1 MTGYSILSSDGV
13 DLMGNVTE
21 YNGSEKYIFVSY
33 SHKDKN
39 LVHPIISA
47 LASQGYR
54 VWFDSGIH
62 PGTEWP
68 EVIASHLEKCSAF
81 IACVSENSMQSHNCR
96 SELNFAI
103 LKGKPFIGVILER
116 VQLTPGMEMQ
126 MSTFQSLYYYNF
138 ATFGEFFDR
147 LTESPFLEQCRGA
160 VPVCAPVKSRQSA
173 GKTLQNA
180 NAVPNGNVSA
190 APRNTAPGNPVQ
202 SPQTVKRLC
211 CSITRLKTG
220 EVIPIDRAE
229 FPIGRKK
236 ELCSYVVTDNPA
248 ISRVHAILRF
258 DGKSVSVSDNG
269 SLNST
274 SVNGRELPKGGTAVL
289 KNGDVFA
296 VADERFRIH
305 MEIREFPVK

>member
-39 LVHPIISA
+39 LVQPIISA

-62 PGTEWP
+62 AGTEWP
-68 EVIASHLEKCSAF
+68 EVIAGHLERCSAF
-81 IACVSENSMQSHNCR
+81 IACVSGNSMQSHNCR

-147 LTESPFLEQCRGA
+147 LTESPFLEQCRGD

-173 GKTLQNA
+173 GKAVENVNA
-180 NAVPNGNVSA
+180 NVSA
-190 APRNTAPGNPVQ
+190 APRNIAPGDPVQ
-202 SPQTVKRLC
+202 APQTVKRLC

-258 DGKSVSVSDNG
+258 DGRTVSVSDNG

-296 VADERFRIH
+296 VADEGFRLR
-305 MEIREFPVK
+305 MELREFTVK

>member
-39 LVHPIISA
+39 LVQPIISA

-62 PGTEWP
+62 AGTEWP
-68 EVIASHLEKCSAF
+68 EVIAAHLEKCSAF
-81 IACVSENSMQSHNCR
+81 IACVSGNSMQSHNCR

-147 LTESPFLEQCRGA
+147 LTESPFLEQCKGA
-160 VPVCAPVKSRQSA
+160 VPVCAPVKSRQPA
-173 GKTLQNA
+173 VKTVQNV
-180 NAVPNGNVSA
+180 NSNVSA
-190 APRNTAPGNPVQ
+190 APRNTAPEKA
-202 SPQTVKRLC
+202 PQTVKRLC

-236 ELCSYVVTDNPA
+236 ELCSYVVTNNPA

-258 DGKSVSVSDNG
+258 DGRTVSVSDNG

-296 VADERFRIH
+296 VADEGFRLR